1 MLPAITNIIQRNILY
16 INLFLVNGL
25 YIPLFFIF
33 HYFLYQKFLLTT
45 FISLK
50 LYSANYFYWYNH
62 LYRYNNI
69 PKDINWIKQFIRF
82 TDTGHIVSFI
92 YLACPSILPIA
103 FNTHFI
109 ITSMYWIGKFFFE
122 MKDCDSINDAFILKP
137 VEYFFCY
144 CNHSIPLLI
153 FTYEITK
160 SEYAIFNVTSLLYSY
175 CWIIGWFAFI
185 YTPWRYLTE
194 DPVYT
199 ILHINTPNKD
209 KIYFVLLTG
218 GMYLLSNMVGNTIS
232 SFYTSE
238 YLK

>member
-1 MLPAITNIIQRNILY
+1 MLPSITNYIQRNILY

-25 YIPLFFIF
+25 YIPFFFIF
-33 HYFLYQKFLLTT
+33 HYIWYQQLLLTT

-69 PKDINWIKQFIRF
+69 PKHLNWIKQFIRF
-82 TDTGHIVSFI
+82 TDSGHIISFI
-92 YLACPSILPIA
+92 YLWYPSILPIA

-109 ITSMYWIGKFFFE
+109 ITSMYWIGKYCFQ
-122 MKDCDSINDAFILKP
+122 MKDCDSLNDAFIIKP
-137 VEYFFCY
+137 VEHFFCY

-153 FTYEITK
+153 YMYEIIYQP
-160 SEYAIFNVTSLLYSY
+160 EYAIFNVNSLLYSY
-175 CWIIGWFAFI
+175 CWMIGWLAFI

-194 DPVYT
+194 DSVYT

-218 GMYLLSNMVGNTIS
+218 GMYILSNIVGYTIS
-232 SFYTSE
+232 KF
-238 YLK
+238 